1 MYCIQ
6 KKIYSF
12 FFSFEYFRSQI
23 KGIHRYRF
31 RFVSIIEASDSTYP
45 RSELFWFRRAGSE
58 LIDALGYTTV
68 DLELIRDP
76 KRATSSP

>member
-1 MYCIQ
+1 M
-6 KKIYSF
+6 
-12 FFSFEYFRSQI
+12 
-23 KGIHRYRF
+23 F
-31 RFVSIIEASDSTYP
+31 RFVSIIEANDSTYP

-76 KRATSSP
+76 KRATSSA